1 MSASLHTSSANASIR
16 AGALLLAAVSIAA
29 GACTSAGDSS
39 DSASDPSST
48 QQVTRSACQVQLPG
62 DWTQSLKDSSVN
74 TGEYG
79 KPMAVGPGGDIIAR
93 RDDDILLIKP
103 DKSVSTVYTFPQS
116 ADQYVKVAELDER
129 WIVLGI
135 GEQTPVNSQM
145 GTELTRITV
154 IDRRDESVRTITEI
168 SDADYRAG
176 RHSLNSVALFD
187 DTVYWITRDG
197 EAAGGAGTI
206 RSHQLNTGAETDV
219 ESGSVG
225 ALRATATGLA
235 WNAFNPTRTVFRA
248 LKPLPTELS
257 ALTGINEDQTSLV
270 RDGDVY
276 AWITGV
282 AAGGTGIARWSPQT
296 GLTLINTVRLFDLDQ
311 APQPQPQPR
320 VHIAGPYVVLSKED
334 SIVTT
339 LVDTRSG
346 ALALLGYSVI
356 GAANATI
363 GIQIGE
369 FGESSAPTTGSVRTD
384 SLPPLSCSS
393 SDSIRP
399 SCEISLP
406 GKWRQALEDDIVR
419 TGGSTEPLAVGP
431 AGEIAASYDDRD
443 SRRLLL
449 IDRNDHVK
457 IVYTV
462 ADPAIESVGF
472 AALDERWIVV
482 GVDRGFTTRDHSRGY
497 LRDDGEYVGPSNPRS
512 PILDRIAVIDRKD
525 GSVRTIMER
534 TAAERADG
542 RGYGSVA
549 SVAVFGHRVYWTTE
563 SDGADTVLRGYDL
576 DANAV
581 AEVASAERLENLH
594 ATPVGVAWTE
604 GNEVPRRVEHRV
616 TDLPTALAAA
626 GAAPDD
632 ESLVSDGTSYVWA
645 TEEGLAH
652 WSPDSGVNR
661 VATIDIWRHGIGP
674 VRMVGPYVIAGGG
687 LHGSGEST
695 ILDTRSGAVI
705 SVDARIGA
713 TGVGTVAVQVPA
725 NDYEAPQINPVH
737 LDDLPPLTC

>member
-1 MSASLHTSSANASIR
+1 MSASLPTSSANAGIR
-16 AGALLLAAVSIAA
+16 AGALLLVAVTIAA
-29 GACTSAGDSS
+29 GGCTNAGDSS
-39 DSASDPSST
+39 DSAPT
-48 QQVTRSACQVQLPG
+48 RPIAQQVTRSACQVQLPG
-62 DWTQSLKDSSVN
+62 DWKQSLEDSRVD
-74 TGEYG
+74 TGGYG
-79 KPMAVGPGGDIIAR
+79 KPMAVGPGGEIIAR
-93 RDDDILLIKP
+93 RDDDILLIEP
-103 DKSVSTVYTFPQS
+103 DKSVSTVYTFPSS
-116 ADQYVKVAELDER
+116 ANLYAKVAELDER
-129 WIVLGI
+129 WIVLGL
-135 GEQTPVNSQM
+135 GEQTPANYQL
-145 GTELTRITV
+145 GTELRRITV
-154 IDRRDESVRTITEI
+154 IDRRDGSVRTITET
-168 SDADYRAG
+168 SDADYREG
-176 RHSLNSVALFD
+176 RHLLNSVALFD
-187 DTVYWITRDG
+187 DTVYWITHDG
-197 EAAGGAGTI
+197 EAAGGEGTL

-219 ESGSVG
+219 ESGSMG

-248 LKPLPTELS
+248 LEPLPAALS
-257 ALTGINEDQTSLV
+257 TLTGINEDQTSLV

-276 AWITGV
+276 AWITGI
-282 AAGGTGIARWSPQT
+282 AAGGTGVARWSPQT
-296 GLTLINTVRLFDLDQ
+296 GLTRINTVRLFDMDQ
-311 APQPQPQPR
+311 EPQPQPR

-334 SIVTT
+334 STVTT

-384 SLPPLSCSS
+384 ALPPLSCSS
-393 SDSIRP
+393 SDSVRP

-449 IDRNDHVK
+449 IDRNDRVK

-497 LRDDGEYVGPSNPRS
+497 LRDDGEYEGPSNPRS
-512 PILDRIAVIDRKD
+512 PILDRIDVIDRKD
-525 GSVRTIMER
+525 GSVRTIMAR
-534 TAAERADG
+534 TAADPADR

-549 SVAVFGHRVYWTTE
+549 SMVVFDHTVYWTTE

-576 DANAV
+576 DTNGV

-594 ATPVGVAWTE
+594 ATPVGIAWTE

-626 GAAPDD
+626 GAAPEDT
-632 ESLVSDGTSYVWA
+632 SLVSDGTSYVWA
-645 TEEGLAH
+645 TEEGIAH

-661 VATIDIWRHGIGP
+661 VATIDIWRHSIGP
-674 VRMVGPYVIAGGG
+674 VHVVGPYIIAGGS

-695 ILDTRSGAVI
+695 ILDTRSGAVM
-705 SVDARIGA
+705 SVDARIVD
-713 TGVGTVAVQVPA
+713 TGVGTVVVQVPA
-725 NDYEAPQINPVH
+725 NDYQAPQINPVR
-737 LDDLPPLTC
+737 LTDLPPLAC